1 MEGVLLVNKP
11 VGPTSFA
18 VIRQIKK
25 IVGKCKIGHAGTLD
39 PLASGLLVICL
50 GKYTK
55 LISLFSDDNKSYE
68 ATFTLG
74 LSTTTD
80 DAEGEILNESNIDH
94 ITLNDVLVNIKTF
107 LGEIKQIPPHFSAVK
122 FNGQRAYNLARA
134 NKDFSLPAKTIYF
147 YNLIV
152 TEFLKPDIK
161 LLIDCSKG
169 AYVRSLAR
177 DLGQKLLVGAYAK
190 QIKRIKSGY
199 FCLENALSFVDLTK
213 ENISR
218 NLLVGRKVIG
228 STPLVSITE
237 SEKNKIK
244 LGQKIA
250 FPNIK
255 ANKVILVHE
264 DELIAIL
271 NQNEAH
277 KTSLRVL

>member
-18 VIRQIKK
+18 VIRHIKK

-55 LISLFSDDNKSYE
+55 LVSLFSDDNKSYE

-74 LSTTTD
+74 VSTTTD
-80 DAEGEILNESNIDH
+80 DAEGEILKTCSVDH
-94 ITLNDVLVNIKTF
+94 ITLDNILVNIKDF
-107 LGEIKQIPPHFSAVK
+107 LGEIKQIPPNFSAVK
-122 FNGQRAYNLARA
+122 FKGQRAYNLARS
-134 NKDFSLPAKTIYF
+134 NKDFILPAKTIYF

-152 TEFLKPDIK
+152 KEFLKPDIK
-161 LLIDCSKG
+161 MLIDCSKG

-190 QIKRIKSGY
+190 QIKRTKSG
-199 FCLENALSFVDLTK
+199 FFSLEHALSFDELTK
-213 ENISR
+213 ENISN
-218 NLLVGRKVIG
+218 NLLVGRKIIG
-228 STPLVSITE
+228 SIPLISISE
-237 SEKNKIK
+237 NEKNKIK
-244 LGQKIA
+244 FGQKMA

-255 ANKVILVHE
+255 DNKVILVHE

-271 NQNEAH
+271 HQNEAH
-277 KTSLRVL
+277 KISLRLL